1 MGIRYVCLSGAAV
14 LIFVATAFAQT
25 TGQTPAQTPGQTA
38 GQTETQIT
46 LVGCL
51 QREAD
56 YRRAQSSGRGGVV
69 GTGAGLTNEFILVNA
84 STATGTT
91 GSAAAPD
98 ATGTAG
104 TTTGTSTTGT
114 STTPGTATPAGTTP
128 ADTPASSAPSADC
141 ATATGS
147 GEAYELTGTR
157 ERELE
162 RFVGRR
168 VEITGT
174 LKPAATASD
183 TAGTTGAAGTAKP
196 TGGFDPMGQ
205 DLKLREVNV
214 GSFREVAA
222 TRPPAPEPETSAQA
236 AAPAP
241 QAATPSEPE
250 PQAVGTSGTQ
260 QELPRT
266 ASPLPI
272 AGLIG
277 LLSLGGAVG
286 IRSMRRR

>member
-1 MGIRYVCLSGAAV
+1 MPIRYVCLSGAAV
-14 LIFVATAFAQT
+14 LIFVVAAFAQT
-25 TGQTPAQTPGQTA
+25 TGQTPAQTPGQA
-38 GQTETQIT
+38 ASQTETPIT

-84 STATGTT
+84 STATGTP
-91 GSAAAPD
+91 GSVAAKD

-104 TTTGTSTTGT
+104 AAA
-114 STTPGTATPAGTTP
+114 TPGTATPPATTP
-128 ADTPASSAPSADC
+128 ADTPAPSGTSADC
-141 ATATGS
+141 STATAS
-147 GEAYELTGTR
+147 GEAYELTGSR

-162 RFVGRR
+162 KFVGRR
-168 VEITGT
+168 IEITGT

-183 TAGTTGAAGTAKP
+183 TAGTTGAPGTAKP

-214 GSFREVAA
+214 SSFREVAA
-222 TRPPAPEPETSAQA
+222 TRPPASEPEPSAQA

-241 QAATPSEPE
+241 QAATPSEPQ

-277 LLSLGGAVG
+277 LLSLGGALG
-286 IRSMRRR
+286 IRSLRRR